1 MSDKSKDTGSRKG
14 LIRVRKHIQRRVKS
28 ASALEGE
35 SMAEFTERALR
46 RALDERNAKRQQK
59 QAAQ

>member
-1 MSDKSKDTGSRKG
+1 MPDKSKNTGPRKG

-28 ASALEGE
+28 ASALEGK

-46 RALDERNAKRQQK
+46 RELDERDAERQK
-59 QAAQ
+59 QTAQ